1 MKEKSFGL
9 GVVFML
15 TSAASLSLVGL
26 FGKLGLHSFSLTSL
40 VFWRYFGAFIFCL
53 ILVKCMGKLKKKHL
67 SFSQFKMHFLRAF
80 LVLGA
85 QYTFFYY
92 AEKSTLLNA
101 TALLNTG
108 PIFISL
114 IDWGILRKKIG
125 KSTWIGVF
133 ISFIGILCILQPN
146 KEIFSSL
153 ALVGLFSGAF
163 QGASQVVFGMSSQT
177 EKSDLSVLYLIFTC
191 SLLSLVPA
199 LLGGQSLSLGNQES
213 SSVVW
218 VFLGLGVATALNQ
231 IFRAE
236 AYQQATPSSLSTFL
250 YFSVL
255 LAGLWDWLVFSR
267 TPSLLSFFGAFLVV
281 LGGGLK
287 VYLRHRILQKRE
299 RGL

>member
-15 TSAASLSLVGL
+15 SSAASLSLVGL
-26 FGKLGLHSFSLTSL
+26 LGKLGLNSLSLTSL
-40 VFWRYFGAFIFCL
+40 IFWRYFGAFILCL
-53 ILVKCMGKLKKKHL
+53 ILVKCMGKLRIRHL
-67 SFSQFKMHFLRAF
+67 SFSQFKLHFLRAF

-92 AEKSTLLNA
+92 ADKSTLLNA
-101 TALLNTG
+101 TVLLNTG

-114 IDWGILRKKIG
+114 IDWGVLRKKTG
-125 KSTWIGVF
+125 KSTWVGVL
-133 ISFIGILCILQPN
+133 ISFIGILCLLHPN
-146 KEIFSSL
+146 KEIFSVL
-153 ALVGLFSGAF
+153 GLVGLFSGAF
-163 QGASQVVFGMSSQT
+163 QGASQVVFGLSSQT

-199 LLGGQSLSLGNQES
+199 LLVDKSLGLES
-213 SSVVW
+213 QPNISMVW
-218 VFLGLGVATALNQ
+218 MFLGLGLVTALNQ

-236 AYQQATPSSLSTFL
+236 AYRHSSPSSLSTFL

-255 LAGLWDWLVFSR
+255 LAGLWDWLFFSR

-281 LGGGLK
+281 AGGGAK
-287 VYLRHRILQKRE
+287 VYLRHRILQKKE
-299 RGL
+299 